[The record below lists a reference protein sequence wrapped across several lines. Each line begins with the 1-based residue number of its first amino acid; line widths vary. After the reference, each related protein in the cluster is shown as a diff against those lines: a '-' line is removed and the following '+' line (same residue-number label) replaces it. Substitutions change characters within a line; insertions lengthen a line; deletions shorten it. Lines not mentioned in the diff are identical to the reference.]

1 MKIKFLSSCT
11 VSRGVSRTC
20 DSLQT
25 RFGLKTELCRRI
37 SFSFFSPLSSSSF
50 FSFFISPP
58 SDTTRLYQPIKA
70 WYQKHY
76 RFRRIQVS
84 GSEDERERKEKKR
97 KKISRSGWNVFG
109 ISTGEKKKNLSFW
122 FKRWRCSMEMETK
135 MAINDACR
143 CGQSLNV
150 RNERPSYRINV
161 FVSKAAPVETRVIL
175 WPHSVIS
182 NLLLLLFVS
191 RNCYFRPRISI
202 FFPDR
207 LPGECFDCFV
217 CAFSNV
223 YDVGV

>member
-1 MKIKFLSSCT
+1 M
-11 VSRGVSRTC
+11 R
-20 DSLQT
+20 
-25 RFGLKTELCRRI
+25 
-37 SFSFFSPLSSSSF
+37 
-50 FSFFISPP
+50 
-58 SDTTRLYQPIKA
+58 
-70 WYQKHY
+70 
-76 RFRRIQVS
+76 
-84 GSEDERERKEKKR
+84 ERERKEKKR
-97 KKISRSGWNVFG
+97 EEEGGKFATEHSLWNINGW
-109 ISTGEKKKNLSFW
+109 EKNFSFR
-122 FKRWRCSMEMETK
+122 FKRWRSVSTMGMGRK
-135 MAINDACR
+135 MAINDARR

-207 LPGECFDCFV
+207 LPAECFDCFV

-223 YDVGV
+223 YDIGI

>member
-1 MKIKFLSSCT
+1 M
-11 VSRGVSRTC
+11 
-20 DSLQT
+20 
-25 RFGLKTELCRRI
+25 
-37 SFSFFSPLSSSSF
+37 
-50 FSFFISPP
+50 
-58 SDTTRLYQPIKA
+58 
-70 WYQKHY
+70 
-76 RFRRIQVS
+76 
-84 GSEDERERKEKKR
+84 RERKERKKR
-97 KKISRSGWNVFG
+97 GGGGNSRRNILFG
-109 ISTGEKKKNLSFW
+109 ISTGEKKNLSFW
-122 FKRWRCSMEMETK
+122 FKRSVSTMGMGTK
-135 MAINDACR
+135 MAINDARR

-207 LPGECFDCFV
+207 LPAECFDCFV

-223 YDVGV
+223 YDIGV

>member
-1 MKIKFLSSCT
+1 MISKA
-11 VSRGVSRTC
+11 
-20 DSLQT
+20 LQIQT
-25 RFGLKTELCRRI
+25 YPGKRERR
-37 SFSFFSPLSSSSF
+37 
-50 FSFFISPP
+50 
-58 SDTTRLYQPIKA
+58 
-70 WYQKHY
+70 W
-76 RFRRIQVS
+76 
-84 GSEDERERKEKKR
+84 ERERKEKKGEGGR
-97 KKISRSGWNVFG
+97 KFATEHSLWNINGW
-109 ISTGEKKKNLSFW
+109 KKNLSFW
-122 FKRWRCSMEMETK
+122 FKRSVSTMGMGTK
-135 MAINDACR
+135 MAINDARR

-207 LPGECFDCFV
+207 LPAECFDCFV

-223 YDVGV
+223 YDIGV

>member
-1 MKIKFLSSCT
+1 M
-11 VSRGVSRTC
+11 
-20 DSLQT
+20 
-25 RFGLKTELCRRI
+25 
-37 SFSFFSPLSSSSF
+37 
-50 FSFFISPP
+50 
-58 SDTTRLYQPIKA
+58 
-70 WYQKHY
+70 
-76 RFRRIQVS
+76 
-84 GSEDERERKEKKR
+84 REKGKRKKKKG
-97 KKISRSGWNVFG
+97 KKISRSGWNGLFG
-109 ISTGEKKKNLSFW
+109 ISTGERRNVSFW
-122 FKRWRCSMEMETK
+122 FKRWRCSTMEMETK

-207 LPGECFDCFV
+207 LPGECFDRFV

-223 YDVGV
+223 YDIGI

>member
-1 MKIKFLSSCT
+1 M
-11 VSRGVSRTC
+11 
-20 DSLQT
+20 
-25 RFGLKTELCRRI
+25 
-37 SFSFFSPLSSSSF
+37 
-50 FSFFISPP
+50 
-58 SDTTRLYQPIKA
+58 
-70 WYQKHY
+70 
-76 RFRRIQVS
+76 
-84 GSEDERERKEKKR
+84 RERKERKKR
-97 KKISRSGWNVFG
+97 GGGGGNSRRNILFG
-109 ISTGEKKKNLSFW
+109 ISTGEKKNLSFW
-122 FKRWRCSMEMETK
+122 FKRSVSTMGMGTK
-135 MAINDACR
+135 MAINDARR

-207 LPGECFDCFV
+207 LPAECFDCFV

-223 YDVGV
+223 YDIGV